1 MLPILALA
9 TLALTTPAPIT
20 VNFTSDSVYKNESI
34 ISPKDLIEQE
44 DGLYTINFEE
54 DKLLGY
60 CIYDVKETE
69 YIDGFKFD
77 DKFVTNYTVKDVDL
91 SVEHT
96 ILLKTTY
103 TDDIAGTLAAAKDGD
118 WSRLLANPLVVIQ
131 LGYYVLAAISLI
143 IGGIGVFKAR
153 IKKVKDHNQIASSVD
168 KHANDAAEAL
178 KAEAIALVTGI
189 VSPVFDKLRTQN
201 QAIIEALV
209 LAQSG
214 DKDSK
219 LALINLLKN
228 TATED
233 VTLVTDSITK
243 AIESSATM
251 KEKAKKEA
259 DKAVKEIASGIF
271 VDNSNNGTGGI
282 SI

>member
-1 MLPILALA
+1 MLPVLALA
-9 TLALTTPAPIT
+9 TLALAAPAPIT

-34 ISPKDLIEQE
+34 ITPKEVIEQE
-44 DGLYTINFEE
+44 DGLYTIVLEE

-60 CIYDVKETE
+60 CIYDNKDTA
-69 YIDGFKFD
+69 YIDGLKFD
-77 DKFVTNYTVKDVDL
+77 DQFVTNYIVKDVDL
-91 SVEHT
+91 ELEHS
-96 ILLKTTY
+96 ILVKTTY
-103 TDDIAGTLAAAKDGD
+103 TDDIAGMLAAAKDGD
-118 WSRLLANPLVVIQ
+118 WSRILANPLIIIQ
-131 LGYYVLAAISLI
+131 IGYYLLAAISLI
-143 IGGIGVFKAR
+143 VGGIGVFKAR
-153 IKKVKDHNQIASSVD
+153 VKKVKDHNQIANSVD

-178 KAEAIALVTGI
+178 KVEAINLVTGI
-189 VSPVFDKLRTQN
+189 VTPVFDKLRTQN

-233 VTLVTDSITK
+233 VTLVTDGITK
-243 AIESSATM
+243 AIESSTAL

-259 DKAVKEIASGIF
+259 DKVVKEIASGNFI
-271 VDNSNNGTGGI
+271 DNSNNGTGGI

>member
-9 TLALTTPAPIT
+9 TLASTTLAPIT
-20 VNFTSDSVYKNESI
+20 VNFTTDSVYINESI
-34 ISPKDLIEQE
+34 ISQKDLIEQ
-44 DGLYTINFEE
+44 DNGLYTINFEE

-60 CIYDVKETE
+60 CIYDIKETE

-77 DKFVTNYTVKDVDL
+77 NTFVTNYTVKDIDL
-91 SVEHT
+91 SVEHS
-96 ILLKTTY
+96 ILIKTTY
-103 TDDIAGTLAAAKDGD
+103 TDDVAGILASAKDGD
-118 WSRLLANPLVVIQ
+118 WSRLLSNPLVIFQ
-131 LGYYVLAAISLI
+131 LGYYLLAAISLVVS
-143 IGGIGVFKAR
+143 GIGVFEAR
-153 IKKVKDHNQIASSVD
+153 LKKVKDHAQIASSVD

-178 KAEAIALVTGI
+178 KTEAITLVTGI
-189 VSPVFDKLRTQN
+189 VNPVFDKLRTQN

-233 VTLVTDSITK
+233 ITLVTDSITK
-243 AIESSATM
+243 AIETSATL
-251 KEKAKKEA
+251 KEKAKQEA
-259 DKAVKEIASGIF
+259 DKVVKEIASGTF
-271 VDNSNNGTGGI
+271 VDNSDNETGGI